1 MGVWEAV
8 VSVISIAVGYS
19 TLLFYRISRKE
30 QTEEI
35 SVIALSHE
43 DNANYVAQLDGLREA
58 HWYHDACWWLRDS
71 CDWKKVFIV
80 TENSERLKPFSSVLA
95 ECLEHMGFIP
105 IISER
110 HYANTENSLDGALD
124 ACITK
129 DTSDFN
135 LTLYDKLSRFGGK
148 GLLLVDRSSVH
159 HEVRLNR
166 IYMLVLKAD
175 DQTLRYS
182 DKRAPKVIAVSE
194 FRLNS
199 FDDDMDILR
208 MLEIIIELFQGL
220 QEVK

>member
-19 TLLFYRISRKE
+19 TLLFYMNSRKE

-58 HWYHDACWWLRDS
+58 DWYDDACWWLRDS
-71 CDWKKVFIV
+71 YDWKKVFIV
-80 TENSERLKPFSSVLA
+80 TENSERLKPFASVLA

-110 HYANTENSLDGALD
+110 HYVNTENSLDGALD
-124 ACITK
+124 ACIRK
-129 DTSDFN
+129 DASDLN
-135 LTLYDKLSRFGGK
+135 LTLYDKLNRFGGK
-148 GLLLVDRSSVH
+148 ALLLVDRSSVH

-175 DQTLRYS
+175 DQSLSYS
-182 DKRAPKVIAVSE
+182 GKRAPNVVAVSE
-194 FRLNS
+194 FRRNS

-208 MLEIIIELFQGL
+208 MLEIIKELFQGL